1 MIRIRVK
8 NGFVEGKVI
17 RRRKLET
24 EKGETV
30 VEEYSPFYFNPVE
43 EGELTLLDAEDVI
56 IEKAE
61 GEYEIIK

>member
-17 RRRKLET
+17 RRRKSITGE
-24 EKGETV
+24 GETT
-30 VEEYSPFYFNPVE
+30 VEEVPFYFHPVE
-43 EGELTLLDAEDVI
+43 SGELILLEGEDVI